1 MTDTARDV
9 LLACDMAVRL
19 TLEAAA
25 RSIRNRRGRA
35 ARALYDGVPDDKL
48 YLALTPAPTV
58 AEWERFADTF
68 TRWWGL
74 PSVLADTPRQRAYM
88 VACHEYVR
96 AAILSQTPHDVDALH
111 AFLAEA
117 DAVAPAR

>member
-48 YLALTPAPTV
+48 YLALTPAPNI
-58 AEWERFADTF
+58 AEWERFESTF

-74 PSVLADTPRQRAYM
+74 PSVLPETPRHRAYM
-88 VACHEYVR
+88 VACNEYAR
-96 AAILSQTPHDVDALH
+96 AAILSQTPHNVDTLH
-111 AFLAEA
+111 AYLAQA
-117 DAVAPAR
+117 DAVAG